1 MATIPKWLVVS
12 KGGLATVV
20 VTPQT
25 VAANGGTTDGTAI
38 TVTAKLSSLGKQMSP
53 TKKNIKAITSARDH
67 SVVVSDSISMK
78 LSVLYVDNG
87 TNPEPLETALL
98 SNDVFKISYTVGQH
112 TSGRKAVTLYAS
124 RGTYDMA
131 ADDEGE
137 IIGTLN
143 FDSVDAGSD
152 TYAEAIT

>member
-25 VAANGGTTDGTAI
+25 ITSGGVLGDGTAI

-87 TNPEPLETALL
+87 SNPEPLETALTL
-98 SNDVFKISYTVGQH
+98 YDVFKLTYTVGQH

-143 FDSVDAGSD
+143 FDSVDAGAD
-152 TYAEAIT
+152 TYGEALS